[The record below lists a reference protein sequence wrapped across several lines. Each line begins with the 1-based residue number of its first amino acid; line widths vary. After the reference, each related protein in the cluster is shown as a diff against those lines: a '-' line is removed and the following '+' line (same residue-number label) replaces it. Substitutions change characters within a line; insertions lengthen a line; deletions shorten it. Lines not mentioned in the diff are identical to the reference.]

1 MAYRLSTAE
10 HYEIYIYIVFYTLY
24 TPFSLSAFH
33 FLKGM
38 FALRLTVIKCQKLL
52 FLVQVTSN
60 ENQRKRATLEV
71 EVCKVEVWWYDD
83 DDDVD
88 DDGSRRSR
96 L

>member
-1 MAYRLSTAE
+1 MR
-10 HYEIYIYIVFYTLY
+10 YIYIVFYTLY

-33 FLKGM
+33 FLKGR